1 LIGSPGRL
9 LLLEGAVYEISSP
22 LQDLG
27 HYPGEVFC
35 DDWIKTM
42 KQESTTMTARTSEI
56 YPLIINEVLVPG
68 CPGAI
73 GITFCPGKKDRHSN
87 TGIWERDLEAD
98 MESIRAWGTTCLV
111 TLMEDHEF
119 DQLGVRQLPFKAQEV
134 GLTWFHIPIPDVS
147 IPDFRFHERWSGI
160 GLRLMNVLL
169 AGEKVVVHCRGG
181 LGRSGIVAALL
192 LIEAGMDSREAVDMV
207 RAARQGA
214 IETIQQ
220 EAYVRGYR
228 AMLPVERAG

>member
-1 LIGSPGRL
+1 
-9 LLLEGAVYEISSP
+9 
-22 LQDLG
+22 
-27 HYPGEVFC
+27 
-35 DDWIKTM
+35 
-42 KQESTTMTARTSEI
+42 MTARTSEI

-169 AGEKVVVHCRGG
+169 AGERPVWTVGKQWIWS
-181 LGRSGIVAALL
+181 GRPGRVP
-192 LIEAGMDSREAVDMV
+192 SRPSSRRLMC
-207 RAARQGA
+207 GA
-214 IETIQQ
+214 IGLCCRSSVRVRVLKTIP
-220 EAYVRGYR
+220 G
-228 AMLPVERAG
+228 

>member
-1 LIGSPGRL
+1 
-9 LLLEGAVYEISSP
+9 
-22 LQDLG
+22 
-27 HYPGEVFC
+27 
-35 DDWIKTM
+35 M
-42 KQESTTMTARTSEI
+42 KARTSETH
-56 YPLIINEVLVPG
+56 PLIINQVRVLG
-68 CPGAI
+68 CLGAI

-119 DQLGVRQLPFKAQEV
+119 DQLGVRQLPFKAQEL
-134 GLTWFHIPIPDVS
+134 GLTWFHIPIRDVS

-160 GLRLMNVLL
+160 GLRLMKVLFE
-169 AGEKVVVHCRGG
+169 GGRVVVHCRGG

-192 LIEAGMDSREAVDMV
+192 LIEAGMNSRSAVDMV
-207 RAARQGA
+207 REARPGA
-214 IETIQQ
+214 IETVQQ

-228 AMLPVERAG
+228 AILAIDRNAVGKVAAI